1 MAISKY
7 QKKYEALRDDVQ
19 GLKKDLEYLAVN
31 GASRSRDAFFDAAD
45 MTKNVLEADERRKQ

>member
-7 QKKYEALRDDVQ
+7 QKKYEALLSDVW

-31 GASRSRDAFFDAAD
+31 GASHSQDAFFDAAD
-45 MTKNVLEADERRKQ
+45 MTKNVLEIDEWRNK

>member
-7 QKKYEALRDDVQ
+7 QKKYEALLSDVW

-31 GASRSRDAFFDAAD
+31 GASHSRDAFL
-45 MTKNVLEADERRKQ
+45 MPQT